1 MFQWSV
7 LRKRW
12 LLMLKNME
20 NKIYRIIVLNL
31 GSTSFKYKL
40 FEVGKEEKEVAEGG
54 FENVGSAGKMS
65 HMDAFAK
72 TEQQLKEK
80 GALESFESLDAV
92 GYKAVHAGDVTGAR
106 VIDDEILKIM
116 EHYSVFAPAHNPV
129 YIRVMKEMK
138 ERFPKL
144 LQIGYFETSFHAS
157 IPQKRVLYGVPY
169 EWKEEMG
176 IRRYGFHGSS
186 HSYIAWKMKTEAPEC
201 KKILSFHLGG
211 SSSVCAIEDGKSIAS
226 SMGATPQSGVFQ
238 NNRVGDIDM
247 YCLPGLMKAYNGDW
261 EKVLKVL
268 SSEGGLL
275 GVSGISN
282 DLRLIQAAANE
293 GDTRANLTLDAYV
306 DNLVGYAGMFDAYLK
321 GAEALVFTGGIGKG
335 SALIRKRVCEELSY
349 KGILLNEVA
358 NESGNE
364 GKINSPDSKI
374 GVYIWKTNEELMV
387 MRQCMKILMS

>member
-1 MFQWSV
+1 
-7 LRKRW
+7 
-12 LLMLKNME
+12 MLKNME
-20 NKIYRIIVLNL
+20 SKIYRIIVLNL

-40 FEVGKEEKEVAEGG
+40 FEVGEEEKEVAEGG
-54 FENVGSAGKMS
+54 FENVGAAGSMS
-65 HMDAFAK
+65 HMDAFAE
-72 TEQQLKEK
+72 TERELIEK
-80 GALESFESLDAV
+80 GVLDSFDSLDAV

-116 EHYSVFAPAHNPV
+116 EHYSIFAPAHNPV

-157 IPQKRVLYGVPY
+157 IPEKRVLYGVPY

-186 HSYIAWKMKTEAPEC
+186 HSYIAWKMGQEAPES
-201 KKILSFHLGG
+201 KKLISFHLGG
-211 SSSVCAIEDGKSIAS
+211 SSSICAIENGKSIAS

-247 YCLPGLMKAYNGDW
+247 YCLPGLMKAYDGDW
-261 EKVLKVL
+261 NQVLKDL
-268 SSEGGLL
+268 SSKGGLL

-282 DLRLIQAAANE
+282 DLRLIEAAASQ

-321 GAEALVFTGGIGKG
+321 GADALVFTGGIGKG
-335 SALIRKRVCEELSY
+335 SSLIRKRVCEELSY
-349 KGILLNEVA
+349 KGIVLDEEA
-358 NESGNE
+358 NEKGNE
-364 GKINSPDSKI
+364 GRISRPESNI
-374 GVYIWKTNEELMV
+374 GVYIWKTNEEMMV
-387 MRQCMKILMS
+387 MRQCLKLLQ

>member
-1 MFQWSV
+1 
-7 LRKRW
+7 
-12 LLMLKNME
+12 MLKNME
-20 NKIYRIIVLNL
+20 SRIYRIIVLNL

-40 FEVGKEEKEVAEGG
+40 FEVGEEEKEVAEGG
-54 FENVGSAGKMS
+54 FENVGAAGSMS
-65 HMDAFAK
+65 HMDAFAE
-72 TEQQLKEK
+72 TERELIEK
-80 GALESFESLDAV
+80 GVLDSFDSLDAV

-106 VIDDEILKIM
+106 VINDEILKIM

-138 ERFPKL
+138 ERFPEL

-157 IPQKRVLYGVPY
+157 IPEKRVLYGVPY

-186 HSYIAWKMKTEAPEC
+186 HSYIAWKMGQEAPES
-201 KKILSFHLGG
+201 KKVISFHLGG
-211 SSSVCAIEDGKSIAS
+211 SSSICAIENGKSIAS

-247 YCLPGLMKAYNGDW
+247 YCLPGLMKVYDGDW
-261 EKVLKVL
+261 NQILKDL
-268 SSEGGLL
+268 SSKGGLL

-321 GAEALVFTGGIGKG
+321 GADALVFTGGIGKG
-335 SALIRKRVCEELSY
+335 SSLIRKRVCEELSY
-349 KGILLNEVA
+349 KGIVLDEEA
-358 NESGNE
+358 NEKGNE
-364 GKINSPDSKI
+364 GRISRPESNI

-387 MRQCMKILMS
+387 MRQCLKLLQ

>member
-1 MFQWSV
+1 
-7 LRKRW
+7 
-12 LLMLKNME
+12 MLKNME
-20 NKIYRIIVLNL
+20 SKKVYHIMVLNL

-40 FEVGKEEKEVAEGG
+40 FEIGDEEKQIAEGG
-54 FENVGSAGKMS
+54 FENVGSAGTMS
-65 HMDAFAK
+65 HMDAFAE
-72 TEQQLKEK
+72 TEKELKEK
-80 GALESFESLDAV
+80 GVLESFESLDAV

-157 IPQKRVLYGVPY
+157 IPEKRVLYGVPY
-169 EWKEEMG
+169 EWKEKMG

-186 HSYIAWKMKTEAPEC
+186 HSYIAWKMAKEAPDC
-201 KKILSFHLGG
+201 KKLLSFHLGG
-211 SSSVCAIEDGKSIAS
+211 SSSVCAIEDGRSIAS

-247 YCLPGLMKAYNGDW
+247 FCLPGLMKEYAGDW
-261 EKVLKVL
+261 ESILKDL
-268 SSEGGLL
+268 SSKGGLL

-282 DLRLIQAAANE
+282 DLRDIEKAAKE
-293 GDTRANLTLDAYV
+293 GDSQAKIAIDAYV

-335 SALIRKRVCEELSY
+335 SSLIRKRVCDELAY
-349 KGILLNEVA
+349 KGVLLDENA
-358 NESGNE
+358 NELGRE
-364 GKINSPDSKI
+364 GKVSKEESRVK
-374 GVYIWKTNEELMV
+374 VYIWKTNEELMV
-387 MRQCMKILMS
+387 MRQCMKLLL

>member
-1 MFQWSV
+1 MFQWNVS
-7 LRKRW
+7 RKRW
-12 LLMLKNME
+12 LLMLRNME
-20 NKIYRIIVLNL
+20 NKKKYHIMVLNL

-40 FEVGKEEKEVAEGG
+40 FEISDEEKQIAEGG
-54 FENVGSAGKMS
+54 FENVGAAGAMS
-65 HMDAFAK
+65 HMDAFAE
-72 TEQQLKEK
+72 TERELKEK
-80 GALESFESLDAV
+80 RVLESFEGLDAV

-106 VIDDEILKIM
+106 VIDDEILEIM

-144 LQIGYFETSFHAS
+144 LQIGYFETSFHAN
-157 IPQKRVLYGVPY
+157 IPEKRVLYGVPY

-186 HSYIAWKMKTEAPEC
+186 HSFIAWKMEQEVPES
-201 KKILSFHLGG
+201 KKIISFHLGG

-247 YCLPGLMKAYNGDW
+247 FCLPGLMKKYDGDW
-261 EKVLKVL
+261 EKILKEL
-268 SSEGGLL
+268 SSKGGLL

-282 DLRLIQAAANE
+282 DLRDIQQAAKE
-293 GDTRANLTLDAYV
+293 GNDRAILTLDAYV

-321 GAEALVFTGGIGKG
+321 GADAIVFTGGIGKG
-335 SALIRKRVCEELSY
+335 SSLIRKKVCEELSY
-349 KGILLNEVA
+349 KGIVLDEEA
-358 NESGNE
+358 NELGNE
-364 GKINSPDSKI
+364 GRISRTESKI

-387 MRQCMKILMS
+387 MRQCLKLLQ

>member
-1 MFQWSV
+1 
-7 LRKRW
+7 
-12 LLMLKNME
+12 ME
-20 NKIYRIIVLNL
+20 SRIYRIIVLNL

-40 FEVGKEEKEVAEGG
+40 FEVGEEEKEVAEGG
-54 FENVGSAGKMS
+54 FENVGAAGSMS
-65 HMDAFAK
+65 HMDAFAE
-72 TEQQLKEK
+72 TERELIEK
-80 GALESFESLDAV
+80 GVLDSFDSLDAV

-106 VIDDEILKIM
+106 VINDGILKIM

-138 ERFPKL
+138 ERFPEL

-157 IPQKRVLYGVPY
+157 IPEKRVLYGVPY

-186 HSYIAWKMKTEAPEC
+186 HSYIAWKMGQEAPES
-201 KKILSFHLGG
+201 KKVISFHLGG
-211 SSSVCAIEDGKSIAS
+211 SSSICAIENGKSIAS

-247 YCLPGLMKAYNGDW
+247 YCLPGLMKVYDGDW
-261 EKVLKVL
+261 NQILKDL
-268 SSEGGLL
+268 SSKGGLL

-321 GAEALVFTGGIGKG
+321 GADALVFTGGIGKG
-335 SALIRKRVCEELSY
+335 SSLIRKRVCEELSY
-349 KGILLNEVA
+349 KGIVLDEEA
-358 NESGNE
+358 NEKGIE
-364 GKINSPDSKI
+364 GRISRPESNI

-387 MRQCMKILMS
+387 MRQCLKLLQ

>member
-1 MFQWSV
+1 
-7 LRKRW
+7 
-12 LLMLKNME
+12 ME
-20 NKIYRIIVLNL
+20 SKIYRIIVLNL

-40 FEVGKEEKEVAEGG
+40 FEVGEEEKEVAEGG
-54 FENVGSAGKMS
+54 FENVGAAGSMS
-65 HMDAFAK
+65 HMDAFAE
-72 TEQQLKEK
+72 TERELIEK
-80 GALESFESLDAV
+80 GVLDSFDSLDAV

-106 VIDDEILKIM
+106 VINDEILKIM

-138 ERFPKL
+138 ERFPEL

-157 IPQKRVLYGVPY
+157 IPEKRVLYGVPY
-169 EWKEEMG
+169 EWKEQMG

-186 HSYIAWKMKTEAPEC
+186 HSYIAWKMGQEAPES
-201 KKILSFHLGG
+201 KKVISFHLGG
-211 SSSVCAIEDGKSIAS
+211 SSSVCAIENGKSIAS

-247 YCLPGLMKAYNGDW
+247 YCLPGLMKAYDGDW
-261 EKVLKVL
+261 NQILKDL
-268 SSEGGLL
+268 SSKGGLL

-321 GAEALVFTGGIGKG
+321 GADALVFTGGIGKG
-335 SALIRKRVCEELSY
+335 SNLIRKRVCEELSY
-349 KGILLNEVA
+349 KGIVLDEEA
-358 NESGNE
+358 NEKGNE
-364 GKINSPDSKI
+364 GRISRPESNI

-387 MRQCMKILMS
+387 MRQCLKLLQ

>member
-1 MFQWSV
+1 
-7 LRKRW
+7 
-12 LLMLKNME
+12 MLKNME
-20 NKIYRIIVLNL
+20 SRIYRIIVLNL

-40 FEVGKEEKEVAEGG
+40 FEVGEEEKEVAEGG
-54 FENVGSAGKMS
+54 FENVGAAGSMS
-65 HMDAFAK
+65 HMDAFAE
-72 TEQQLKEK
+72 TERELIEK
-80 GALESFESLDAV
+80 GVLDSFDSLDAV

-106 VIDDEILKIM
+106 VINDGILKIM

-138 ERFPKL
+138 ERFPEL

-157 IPQKRVLYGVPY
+157 IPEKRVLYGVPY

-186 HSYIAWKMKTEAPEC
+186 HSYIAWKMGQEAPES
-201 KKILSFHLGG
+201 KKVISFHLGG
-211 SSSVCAIEDGKSIAS
+211 SSSICAIENGKSIAS

-247 YCLPGLMKAYNGDW
+247 YCLPGLMKVYDGDW
-261 EKVLKVL
+261 NQILKDL
-268 SSEGGLL
+268 SSKGGLL

-321 GAEALVFTGGIGKG
+321 GADALVFTGGIGKG
-335 SALIRKRVCEELSY
+335 SSLIRKRVCEELSY
-349 KGILLNEVA
+349 KGIVLDEEA
-358 NESGNE
+358 NEKGIE
-364 GKINSPDSKI
+364 GRISRPESNI

-387 MRQCMKILMS
+387 MRQCLKLLQ

>member
-1 MFQWSV
+1 
-7 LRKRW
+7 
-12 LLMLKNME
+12 MLKNME
-20 NKIYRIIVLNL
+20 SKIYRVIVLNL

-40 FEVGKEEKEVAEGG
+40 FEVGEEEKEVAEGG
-54 FENVGSAGKMS
+54 FENVGAAGSMS
-65 HMDAFAK
+65 HMDAFAE
-72 TEQQLKEK
+72 TERELKDK
-80 GALESFESLDAV
+80 GVLDSFDSLDAV

-106 VIDDEILKIM
+106 VINDEILKIM

-138 ERFPKL
+138 ERFPEL

-157 IPQKRVLYGVPY
+157 IPEKRVLYGVPY

-186 HSYIAWKMKTEAPEC
+186 HSYIAWKMGQEAPES
-201 KKILSFHLGG
+201 KKVISFHLGG
-211 SSSVCAIEDGKSIAS
+211 SSSICAIENGKSIAS

-247 YCLPGLMKAYNGDW
+247 YCLPGLMKAYDGDW
-261 EKVLKVL
+261 NQILKDL
-268 SSEGGLL
+268 SSKGGLL

-321 GAEALVFTGGIGKG
+321 GADALVFTGGIGKG
-335 SALIRKRVCEELSY
+335 SSLIRKRVCEELSY
-349 KGILLNEVA
+349 KGIVLDEEA
-358 NESGNE
+358 NEKGIE
-364 GKINSPDSKI
+364 GRISRSESNI

-387 MRQCMKILMS
+387 MRQCLKLLQ

>member
-1 MFQWSV
+1 
-7 LRKRW
+7 
-12 LLMLKNME
+12 MLKNME
-20 NKIYRIIVLNL
+20 SRIYRIIVLNL

-40 FEVGKEEKEVAEGG
+40 FEVGEEEKEVAEGG
-54 FENVGSAGKMS
+54 FENVGAAGSMS
-65 HMDAFAK
+65 HMDAFAE
-72 TEQQLKEK
+72 TERELIEK
-80 GALESFESLDAV
+80 GVLDSFDSLDAV

-106 VIDDEILKIM
+106 VINDEILKIM

-138 ERFPKL
+138 ERFPEL

-157 IPQKRVLYGVPY
+157 IPEKRVLYGVPY

-186 HSYIAWKMKTEAPEC
+186 HSYIAWKMGQEAPES
-201 KKILSFHLGG
+201 KKVISFHLGG
-211 SSSVCAIEDGKSIAS
+211 SSSICAIENGKSIAS

-247 YCLPGLMKAYNGDW
+247 YCLPGLMKVYDGDW
-261 EKVLKVL
+261 NQILKDL
-268 SSEGGLL
+268 SSKGGLL

-282 DLRLIQAAANE
+282 DLRLIQTAANE

-321 GAEALVFTGGIGKG
+321 GADALVFTGGIGKG
-335 SALIRKRVCEELSY
+335 SSLIRKRVCEELSY
-349 KGILLNEVA
+349 KGIVLDEEA
-358 NESGNE
+358 NEKGNE
-364 GKINSPDSKI
+364 GRISRPESNI

-387 MRQCMKILMS
+387 MRQCLKSLQ

>member
-1 MFQWSV
+1 
-7 LRKRW
+7 
-12 LLMLKNME
+12 MLKNME
-20 NKIYRIIVLNL
+20 SKIYRIIVLNL

-40 FEVGKEEKEVAEGG
+40 FEVGEEEKEVAEGG
-54 FENVGSAGKMS
+54 FENVGAAGSMS
-65 HMDAFAK
+65 HMDAFAE
-72 TEQQLKEK
+72 TERELIEK
-80 GALESFESLDAV
+80 GVLDSFDSLDAV

-138 ERFPKL
+138 ERFPEL

-157 IPQKRVLYGVPY
+157 IPEKRVLYGVPY

-186 HSYIAWKMKTEAPEC
+186 HSYIAWKMGQEAPES
-201 KKILSFHLGG
+201 KKLISFHLGG
-211 SSSVCAIEDGKSIAS
+211 SSSICAIENGKSIAS

-247 YCLPGLMKAYNGDW
+247 YCLPGLMKAYDGDW
-261 EKVLKVL
+261 NLILKDL
-268 SSEGGLL
+268 SSKGGLL

-321 GAEALVFTGGIGKG
+321 GADALVFTGGIGKG
-335 SALIRKRVCEELSY
+335 SSLIRKRVCEELSY
-349 KGILLNEVA
+349 KGIVLDEEA
-358 NESGNE
+358 NEKGNE
-364 GKINSPDSKI
+364 GRISRPESNI

-387 MRQCMKILMS
+387 MRQCLKSLQ

>member
-1 MFQWSV
+1 
-7 LRKRW
+7 
-12 LLMLKNME
+12 ME

-40 FEVGKEEKEVAEGG
+40 FEVGEEEKEVAEGG
-54 FENVGSAGKMS
+54 FENVGAAGSMS
-65 HMDAFAK
+65 HMDAFAE
-72 TEQQLKEK
+72 TERELIEK
-80 GALESFESLDAV
+80 GVLDSFDSLDAV

-106 VIDDEILKIM
+106 VINDEILKIM
-116 EHYSVFAPAHNPV
+116 EHYSIFAPAHNPV

-138 ERFPKL
+138 ERFPEL

-157 IPQKRVLYGVPY
+157 IPEKRVLYGVPY

-186 HSYIAWKMKTEAPEC
+186 HSYIAWKMGQEAPES
-201 KKILSFHLGG
+201 KKLISFHLGG
-211 SSSVCAIEDGKSIAS
+211 SSSICAIENGKSIAS

-247 YCLPGLMKAYNGDW
+247 YCLPGLMKAYDGDW
-261 EKVLKVL
+261 NQILKDL
-268 SSEGGLL
+268 SSKGGLL

-321 GAEALVFTGGIGKG
+321 GADALVFTGGIGKG
-335 SALIRKRVCEELSY
+335 SSLIRKRVCEELSY
-349 KGILLNEVA
+349 KGIVLDEEA
-358 NESGNE
+358 NEKGNE
-364 GKINSPDSKI
+364 GRISRPGSNI

-387 MRQCMKILMS
+387 MRQCLKLLQ

>member
-1 MFQWSV
+1 
-7 LRKRW
+7 
-12 LLMLKNME
+12 MLKNME
-20 NKIYRIIVLNL
+20 SKIYRIIVLNL

-40 FEVGKEEKEVAEGG
+40 FEVGTEEKEVAEGG
-54 FENVGSAGKMS
+54 FENVGSAGTMS
-65 HMDAFAK
+65 HMDAFSE
-72 TEQQLKEK
+72 TERELKEK
-80 GALESFESLDAV
+80 GVLESFENLDAV

-116 EHYSVFAPAHNPV
+116 EQYSVFAPAHNPV

-157 IPQKRVLYGVPY
+157 IPEKRVLYGVPY

-186 HSYIAWKMKTEAPEC
+186 HSFIAWKMGQEAPES
-201 KKILSFHLGG
+201 KKLISFHLGG
-211 SSSVCAIEDGKSIAS
+211 SSSICAIENGKSIAS

-247 YCLPGLMKAYNGDW
+247 YCLPGLMKAYDGDW
-261 EKVLKVL
+261 NQILKDL
-268 SSEGGLL
+268 SSKGGLL

-282 DLRLIQAAANE
+282 DLRLIQAAADE
-293 GDTRANLTLDAYV
+293 GDKRANLTLDAYV

-321 GAEALVFTGGIGKG
+321 GADALVFTGGIGKG
-335 SALIRKRVCEELSY
+335 SSLIRKRVCEELSY
-349 KGILLNEVA
+349 KGIVLDEEA
-358 NESGNE
+358 NEKGNE
-364 GKINSPDSKI
+364 GRISGLESKV

-387 MRQCMKILMS
+387 MRQCLKLFQ

>member
-1 MFQWSV
+1 
-7 LRKRW
+7 
-12 LLMLKNME
+12 MLKNME
-20 NKIYRIIVLNL
+20 SKKVYHIMVLNL

-40 FEVGKEEKEVAEGG
+40 FEIGDEEKQIAEGG
-54 FENVGSAGKMS
+54 FENVGSAGTMS
-65 HMDAFAK
+65 HMDAFAE
-72 TEQQLKEK
+72 TEKELKEK
-80 GALESFESLDAV
+80 GVLESFESLDAV

-144 LQIGYFETSFHAS
+144 LQIGYFETSFHAG
-157 IPQKRVLYGVPY
+157 IPEKRVLYGVPY
-169 EWKEEMG
+169 EWKEKMG

-186 HSYIAWKMKTEAPEC
+186 HSYIAWKMAKETPDL
-201 KKILSFHLGG
+201 KKLISFHLGG

-247 YCLPGLMKAYNGDW
+247 FCLPGLMKEYDGDW
-261 EKVLKVL
+261 ESILKDL
-268 SSEGGLL
+268 SSKGGLL

-282 DLRLIQAAANE
+282 DLRDIEKAAKA
-293 GDTRANLTLDAYV
+293 GDGRAKLTIDAYV

-335 SALIRKRVCEELSY
+335 SSLIRKRVCDELAY
-349 KGILLNEVA
+349 KGVLLDENA
-358 NESGNE
+358 NELGRE
-364 GKINSPDSKI
+364 GKVSKEESRVK
-374 GVYIWKTNEELMV
+374 VYIWKTNEELMV
-387 MRQCMKILMS
+387 MRQCMKLLL

>member
-1 MFQWSV
+1 
-7 LRKRW
+7 
-12 LLMLKNME
+12 ME
-20 NKIYRIIVLNL
+20 SKIYRIIVLNL

-40 FEVGKEEKEVAEGG
+40 FEVGEEEKEVAEGG
-54 FENVGSAGKMS
+54 FENVGAAGSMS
-65 HMDAFAK
+65 HMDAFAE
-72 TEQQLKEK
+72 TERELIEK
-80 GALESFESLDAV
+80 GVLDSFDSLDAV

-106 VIDDEILKIM
+106 VINDEILKIM

-138 ERFPKL
+138 ERFPEL

-157 IPQKRVLYGVPY
+157 IPEKRVLYGVPY

-186 HSYIAWKMKTEAPEC
+186 HSYIAWKMGQEAPES
-201 KKILSFHLGG
+201 KKVISFHLGG
-211 SSSVCAIEDGKSIAS
+211 SSSICAIENGKSIAS

-247 YCLPGLMKAYNGDW
+247 YCLPGLMKAYDGDW
-261 EKVLKVL
+261 NQILKDL
-268 SSEGGLL
+268 SSKGGLL

-306 DNLVGYAGMFDAYLK
+306 DNLVGYAGMFDAYLR
-321 GAEALVFTGGIGKG
+321 GADALVFTGGIGKG
-335 SALIRKRVCEELSY
+335 SSLIRKRVCEELSY
-349 KGILLNEVA
+349 KGIVLDEEA
-358 NESGNE
+358 NEKGNE
-364 GKINSPDSKI
+364 GRISRPESNI

-387 MRQCMKILMS
+387 MRQCLKLLQ

>member
-1 MFQWSV
+1 
-7 LRKRW
+7 
-12 LLMLKNME
+12 MLKNME
-20 NKIYRIIVLNL
+20 SKIYRIIVLNL

-40 FEVGKEEKEVAEGG
+40 FEVGEEEKEVAEGG
-54 FENVGSAGKMS
+54 FENVGAAGSMS
-65 HMDAFAK
+65 HMDAFAE
-72 TEQQLKEK
+72 TERELKDK
-80 GALESFESLDAV
+80 GVLDSFDSLDAV

-106 VIDDEILKIM
+106 VINDEILKIM

-138 ERFPKL
+138 ERFPEL

-157 IPQKRVLYGVPY
+157 IPEKRVLYGVPY

-186 HSYIAWKMKTEAPEC
+186 HSFIAWKMGQEAPES
-201 KKILSFHLGG
+201 KRVISFHLGG
-211 SSSVCAIEDGKSIAS
+211 SSSICAIENGKSIAS

-247 YCLPGLMKAYNGDW
+247 YCLPGLMKAYDGDW
-261 EKVLKVL
+261 NQILKDL
-268 SSEGGLL
+268 SSKGGLL

-321 GAEALVFTGGIGKG
+321 GADALVFTGGIGKG
-335 SALIRKRVCEELSY
+335 SSLIRKRVCEELSY
-349 KGILLNEVA
+349 KGIVLDEEA
-358 NESGNE
+358 NEKGIE
-364 GKINSPDSKI
+364 GRISRPESNI

-387 MRQCMKILMS
+387 MRQCLKLLQ

>member
-1 MFQWSV
+1 M
-7 LRKRW
+7 LR
-12 LLMLKNME
+12 NME
-20 NKIYRIIVLNL
+20 SKIYRIMVLNL

-40 FEVGKEEKEVAEGG
+40 FEVGEEEKEVAEGG
-54 FENVGSAGKMS
+54 FENVGSSGSMS
-65 HMDAFAK
+65 HMDAFAE
-72 TEQQLKEK
+72 TEKELKEK
-80 GALESFESLDAV
+80 GVLDSFEGLDAV

-157 IPQKRVLYGVPY
+157 IPEKRVLYGVPY

-176 IRRYGFHGSS
+176 IRKFGFHGSS
-186 HSYIAWKMKTEAPEC
+186 HSYIAWKMEQEAPEC
-201 KKILSFHLGG
+201 RKIISFHLGG
-211 SSSVCAIEDGKSIAS
+211 SSSVCAIENGKSVAS

-247 YCLPGLMKAYNGDW
+247 YCLPGLMEVYGGDW
-261 EKVLKVL
+261 NQILKDL
-268 SSEGGLL
+268 SSKGGLL

-282 DLRLIQAAANE
+282 DLRLIEAAASQ
-293 GDTRANLTLDAYV
+293 GDKRANLTIDAYV

-321 GAEALVFTGGIGKG
+321 GADALVFTGGIGKG
-335 SALIRKRVCEELSY
+335 SSLIRKRVCEELSY
-349 KGILLNEVA
+349 KGILLDDEA
-358 NESGNE
+358 NEKGNE
-364 GKINSPDSKI
+364 GQITRPESNI

-387 MRQCMKILMS
+387 MRQCLKLLQ

>member
-1 MFQWSV
+1 
-7 LRKRW
+7 
-12 LLMLKNME
+12 ME
-20 NKIYRIIVLNL
+20 SRIYRIIVLNL

-40 FEVGKEEKEVAEGG
+40 FEVGEEEKEVAEGG
-54 FENVGSAGKMS
+54 FENVGAAGSMS
-65 HMDAFAK
+65 YMDAFAE
-72 TEQQLKEK
+72 TERELIEK
-80 GALESFESLDAV
+80 GVLDSFDSLDAV

-106 VIDDEILKIM
+106 VINDEILKIM

-138 ERFPKL
+138 ERFPEL

-157 IPQKRVLYGVPY
+157 IPEKRVLYGVPY

-186 HSYIAWKMKTEAPEC
+186 HSYIAWKMGQEAPES
-201 KKILSFHLGG
+201 KKVISFHLGG
-211 SSSVCAIEDGKSIAS
+211 SSSICAIENGKSIAS

-247 YCLPGLMKAYNGDW
+247 YCLPGLMKVYDGDW
-261 EKVLKVL
+261 NQILKDL
-268 SSEGGLL
+268 SSKGGLL

-321 GAEALVFTGGIGKG
+321 GADALVFTGGIGKG
-335 SALIRKRVCEELSY
+335 SSLIRKRVCEELSY
-349 KGILLNEVA
+349 KGIVLDEEA
-358 NESGNE
+358 NEKGIE
-364 GKINSPDSKI
+364 GRISRPESNI

-387 MRQCMKILMS
+387 MRQCLKLLQ